1 MMRAYC
7 FILLSLTTLLSV
19 SAEEQVFCS
28 DSNIYCVNPALHLKP
43 LLVEHEKRLLPMLPL
58 NAYYNDSLVVVELL
72 GDIGRAQLIITD
84 LDTRT
89 TISKPLVYTIHPDSV
104 VSQRFQYESIRLISN
119 PRSCLLQIKT
129 ENGDIFSADFGN
141 EDYNLLDPPM

>member
-1 MMRAYC
+1 MKNICVY
-7 FILLSLTTLLSV
+7 ILLFLIALQSA
-19 SAEEQVFCS
+19 SAEDRLFCC
-28 DSNIYCVNPALHLKP
+28 DDNFYRVNPALHLKP

-58 NAYYNDSLVVVELL
+58 NAYYKDSLVVVEMM
-72 GDIGRAQLIITD
+72 GEIGRAPLIITD

-104 VSQRFQYESIRLISN
+104 VAQKFQYESIRLFSK

-141 EDYNLLDPPM
+141 ENYILVDPPM

>member
-1 MMRAYC
+1 MRAYC

-58 NAYYNDSLVVVELL
+58 NAYYNDSLVVVEMM

-84 LDTRT
+84 LDTRI
-89 TISKPLVYTIHPDSV
+89 TISKPLVYKVYPDSV
-104 VSQRFQYESIRLISN
+104 VSQRFQYESIQLFSKL
-119 PRSCLLQIKT
+119 RSCLLQIKT

-141 EDYNLLDPPM
+141 ENYILVDPPM

>member
-1 MMRAYC
+1 MMRTYC
-7 FILLSLTTLLSV
+7 ILLSFIALLSV
-19 SAEEQVFCS
+19 SAEEQVFCN

-58 NAYYNDSLVVVELL
+58 NAYYNDSLVVVEMM

-104 VSQRFQYESIRLISN
+104 VSQRFQYESIRLFSK

-141 EDYNLLDPPM
+141 ENYILVDPPM